1 MASNFYIVHHEF
13 RAGTSSKWWETA
25 YAAMAPGGGWD
36 EAVAANKEKGFFN
49 YSANPVTIN
58 GPIYFVWETIE
69 GISIID
75 SRIFLMFLQGLLLD

>member
-36 EAVAANKEKGFFN
+36 EAVAANKEKGFYN
-49 YSANPVTIN
+49 HSANAVTAN
-58 GPIYFVWETIE
+58 GPIFCILTGLGENSWVW
-69 GISIID
+69 SL
-75 SRIFLMFLQGLLLD
+75 SVH